1 MIPGHH
7 YIHKRYGRIQDNLAS
22 FERILVAVDGSE
34 NSLRAADWAVD
45 LAKREGSSLFVLN
58 VIPAPIYS
66 TSASS
71 HPGSA
76 SPAMK
81 EFFDKARTDAET
93 VVQKVVTQAETQ
105 GIKTRGEIIEN
116 VPSIVES
123 ITDYADE
130 WKVQVIVVGTRGVTG
145 FRKLLLGSVSGAL
158 VAHAPCSVLV
168 VR

>member
-1 MIPGHH
+1 
-7 YIHKRYGRIQDNLAS
+7 LSS
-22 FERILVAVDGSE
+22 FERILVAVDGSQ
-34 NSLRAADWAVD
+34 NAQRAADWAVD

-58 VIPAPIYS
+58 VIPAPVYS
-66 TSASS
+66 SS
-71 HPGSA
+71 VPSST

-81 EFFDKARTDAET
+81 EFFDKARKDAET
-93 VVQKVVTQAETQ
+93 IVQKVVTQAEAQ

-130 WKVQVIVVGTRGVTG
+130 WKVQVVVVGTRGLSG